1 MEKAIIAT
9 IITYNPVLT
18 RLNHNIISL
27 ANNNIQEIL
36 IVDNNSKNLEEI
48 VALIDNNTNAKISL
62 IRNQINEGI
71 GKALNQAVIY
81 AGQHGYQWLLTLD
94 QDSICDVNYISP
106 MLLDLLLDD
115 VGIVYPTVIDK
126 RQINIENKNKNLLES
141 WTCNFKLRIC
151 NFLCNTKIDT
161 PITSGSLMNVRA
173 LNQVGR
179 YDEYMFIDGVDFDIA
194 LKLQKAHYRI
204 VHSRTSIL
212 EHQLG
217 NPCTRKLWRVTIN
230 ASGHSQ
236 KRVYYMTRNACY
248 LLRRYRLFALKWCIA
263 NLGRAILCGL
273 KNAIVSQR
281 YKDYFY
287 AMYRGIIDGRKT
299 KIYFR

>member
-1 MEKAIIAT
+1 MEKTVIAAIV
-9 IITYNPVLT
+9 TYNPVIA
-18 RLNHNIISL
+18 RLNCNITSL
-27 ANNNIQEIL
+27 TNNNIKEIV
-36 IVDNNSKNLEEI
+36 IIDNNSKNIEEI
-48 VALIDNNTNAKISL
+48 AALAGNDNNAKISL

-81 AGQHGYQWLLTLD
+81 AGQRGYQWLLTLD

-106 MLLDLLLDD
+106 MLDLLLDD
-115 VGIVYPTVIDK
+115 VGIVYPTVIDR
-126 RQINIENKNKNLLES
+126 RQINIDNENLPES
-141 WTCNFKLRIC
+141 WTRNFKRHIR

-161 PITSGSLMNVRA
+161 PITSGALMNIRA
-173 LNQVGR
+173 LNQVGG

-194 LKLQKAHYRI
+194 LKLQRAHYRI
-204 VHSRTSIL
+204 VHNHASTL

-217 NPCTRKLWRVTIN
+217 NPCMRKLWWGTIN

-248 LLRRYRLFALKWCIA
+248 LFQRYRSFSLKWCVFNI
-263 NLGRAILCGL
+263 GRAILCGL

-281 YKDYFY
+281 YKDYFC
-287 AMYRGIIDGRKT
+287 AIYRGIIDGRRT
-299 KIYFR
+299 KIYF